1 MFRKIGLGGGGAK
14 GILHVGA
21 LRELSKHQK
30 LYFPDGVYGC
40 SVGSIIA
47 TLVAFEI
54 PLDDKLIKLTQDF
67 CCIDRFVPPISI
79 DVIENAIP
87 QKGAFDMTTFVNQV
101 AQMFELSGLDIRN
114 LKLGDAKMPLFII
127 ASNISKGVATYF
139 TGNVPILDAIR
150 CSCCLPVVFR
160 PQELYGNLYIDGD
173 AFLPYIGSVEKDAFV
188 ISLKTHLTPR
198 ITPET
203 LESVALPLYIREV
216 YNMGIMNVIN
226 MHKTDLTVELLY
238 PKLMADSDLSK
249 FDVPDIIAHAEKL
262 TRNFLTSKGFL
273 KEVAEV

>member
-40 SVGSIIA
+40 SIGSIIA
-47 TLVAFEI
+47 TFIAFEI
-54 PLDDKLIKLTQDF
+54 PLDDKLIQLTQDF
-67 CCIDRFVPPISI
+67 CCIDRFVPSISI

-87 QKGAFDMTTFVNQV
+87 QKGAFDMTTFVEKV
-101 AQMFELSGLDIRN
+101 AEMFELSGLDIRN

-173 AFLPYIGSVEKDAFV
+173 AFLPYIGSVEKDAFI

-203 LESVALPLYIREV
+203 LKSIALPLYIREV

-226 MHKTDLTVELLY
+226 MHKTDLTVELTY

-249 FDVPDIIAHAEKL
+249 FDIPDIIAHAEKL
-262 TRNFLTSKGFL
+262 TRNFLISKCFL

>member
-40 SVGSIIA
+40 SIGSIIA
-47 TLVAFEI
+47 TFIAFEI
-54 PLDDKLIKLTQDF
+54 PLDDKLIQLTQDF
-67 CCIDRFVPPISI
+67 CCIDRFVPSISI

-87 QKGAFDMTTFVNQV
+87 QKGAFDMTIFVEKV
-101 AQMFELSGLDIRN
+101 AEMFELSGLDIRN

-173 AFLPYIGSVEKDAFV
+173 AFLPYIGSVEKDAFI

-198 ITPET
+198 IKPDT
-203 LESVALPLYIREV
+203 LKSIALPLYIREV

-226 MHKTDLTVELLY
+226 MHKTDLTVELAY

-249 FDVPDIIAHAEKL
+249 FDIPDIIAHAEKL
-262 TRNFLTSKGFL
+262 TRNFLISKGFL